1 MNFNIYLNDEIAEKL
16 DYLAEKEQKSRN
28 SLIRAAI
35 EAYLNANRVTSEW
48 PKIILD
54 FQGVGDTIPSF
65 ESYRNELKSPKDED
79 LF

>member
-1 MNFNIYLNDEIAEKL
+1 MNFNIYLNDEIAKKL
-16 DYLAEKEQKSRN
+16 EYLAEKEKKSRN

-35 EAYLNANRVTSEW
+35 EAYLNANKSTSEW

-54 FQGVGDTIPSF
+54 FKGVGDAIPSF
-65 ESYRNELKSPKDED
+65 ESYRNELKPPKEED